1 MQPLQSLF
9 ALGLMLL
16 CNVGFAQ
23 TLQHNQSF
31 GTGGLLVTNLSN
43 EAPNFAYSITQ
54 QSDGKMLMAGATLT
68 RLFTNG
74 NVDSSF
80 GTNGLAVKAGFPYI
94 NAMAVQTDD
103 KIICALNDYY
113 KVSLKRFTA
122 AGNLDSSF
130 GNNGLVEI
138 YELNKLFFVNALKI
152 QPDGKIVITGSCTIN
167 DKSGFF
173 VARFLNN
180 GLPDLSFNLN
190 GKKVI
195 DLSEYNDIAYDLVI
209 QSSGK
214 IIIGGSSI
222 PNFGSNPKLVVIRLN
237 TDGSRDTNFNTT
249 GVLVYSSNSGSGEA
263 AYLLQRY
270 PDDRILIAGNSN
282 GQLLL
287 MRLLAEGNL
296 DNSFSADG
304 WLTEAGQGL
313 SRAKQLKILNNNSI
327 LVGGHTSQTAP
338 IGWDYAAFKFD
349 AAGNADNSFNGNGK
363 TWLPFAANDYCA
375 GSIVLNDGSILMG
388 GYNDST
394 LLPNT
399 AFINAAGIF
408 NLSHGSNGIKYLK
421 INGTDERIYK
431 LLKQSDHK
439 IIAIGKI
446 SNALA
451 TINGTVLVRYKT
463 DGSIDSSYGTDG
475 IVSIG
480 DPAFVFH
487 SALLQSDDKIILAG
501 NKYAGGE
508 FFENNIALMRLNNN
522 GTIDVGF
529 GFAGTVLLSSSIAN
543 GYGNAAAILDNGS
556 IVVAGK
562 DYVNFDNIVVFR
574 VLNNG
579 NLDNEFGSNG
589 RTSIN
594 LGMKESQVGSVALRP
609 GGKTLIGG
617 YLIDQNGW
625 SAFFCLQLLANG
637 SIDNTFADN
646 GIYKT
651 APAAVS
657 FIELYSLLTAPDD
670 KIILTGFVT
679 NPSGI
684 TGSVAVVKLLSNGS
698 TDNSFNGTGLNFY
711 YKSLHN
717 DSTYIFPYAA
727 ALHPDSSLY
736 ITGEAYN
743 LSDEQQSFIIRIKQ
757 NGSLDPTIAA
767 DGSGWYPMGTTL
779 QKVYTNDIFI
789 HSNDSTIFIGGAKTS
804 TGTNDDLLIA
814 AYKRLPDVTGITYVF
829 NGTGMWTIT
838 SNWLNGIVPPTTL
851 PNGASIFVSPAPG
864 GTCILNIKQTI
875 AAGGKIIVTAGAQ
888 MLIQGDLI
896 TGQ

>member
-1 MQPLQSLF
+1 MQPLQPLF

-16 CNVGFAQ
+16 CNLSFAQ

-31 GTGGLLVTNLSN
+31 GTGGFSITNLSN
-43 EAPNFAYSITQ
+43 EAPNFAYSIAQ
-54 QSDGKMLMAGATLT
+54 QANGKILIAGSTLT

-80 GTNGLAVKAGFPYI
+80 GTNGLACKAGFPYI

-103 KIICALNDYY
+103 KIICAFNDYY
-113 KVSLKRFTA
+113 KVLLKRFTA
-122 AGNLDSSF
+122 AGILDSSF
-130 GNNGLVEI
+130 GSNGLVEM
-138 YELNKLFFVNALKI
+138 YEPNKLFFINALRM
-152 QPDGKIVITGSCTIN
+152 QQDGRIMVTGSCSVN

-180 GLPDLSFNLN
+180 GMPDLSFNSN
-190 GKKVI
+190 GKLVI
-195 DLSEYNDIAYDLVI
+195 DLSTYNDVAYDIVI

-222 PNFGSNPKLVVIRLN
+222 SNSGSNPKLVVIRLN
-237 TDGSRDTNFNTT
+237 TDGSRDMNFNTT
-249 GVLVYSSNSGSGEA
+249 GMLVYSSASGSGEA

-270 PDDRILIAGNSN
+270 PDDKILIAGNSN
-282 GQLLL
+282 GQILL
-287 MRLLAEGNL
+287 MRLLAGGSL
-296 DNSFSADG
+296 DVSFSTDG

-313 SRAKQLKILNNNSI
+313 SRAKQLKIFNNNSI
-327 LVGGHTSQTAP
+327 LITGHTSQTAP
-338 IGWDYAAFKFD
+338 ISWDYAAFKFD

-363 TWLPFAANDYCA
+363 TWLPSAENDYST
-375 GSIVLNDGSILMG
+375 GSILLNDGSILIG
-388 GYNDST
+388 GYNDPT
-394 LLPNT
+394 QLPNT
-399 AFINAAGIF
+399 AFINSAGTF

-446 SNALA
+446 TNALA
-451 TINGTVLVRYKT
+451 TLNSTVLVRYKT

-475 IVSIG
+475 IASIG

-487 SALLQSDDKIILAG
+487 SALLQSDQKIILAG
-501 NKYAGGE
+501 NKYSGGE
-508 FFENNIALMRLNNN
+508 FFENNIALIRLNNN
-522 GTIDVGF
+522 GSVDNGF
-529 GFAGTVLLSSSIAN
+529 GLAGTVLLSSSITN
-543 GYGNAAAILDNGS
+543 GFGNAAAILYNGS
-556 IVVAGK
+556 IVVVGK
-562 DYVNFDNIVVFR
+562 DYENFDNIVVFR

-579 NLDNEFGSNG
+579 SLDNAFGSNG
-589 RTSIN
+589 RKLIN
-594 LGMKESQVGSVALRP
+594 LSMQESGVGSVLLQP
-609 GGKTLIGG
+609 DGKMLIGG
-617 YLIDQNGW
+617 YMIDQNGL
-625 SAFFCLQLLANG
+625 SSFFCLRLLDNAA
-637 SIDNTFADN
+637 IDNNFAAN

-651 APAAVS
+651 PSVAVS
-657 FIELYSLLTAPDD
+657 FIELYSLLLTPDH

-679 NPSGI
+679 NPSGV

-711 YKSLHN
+711 YKSLNN

-736 ITGEAYN
+736 ITGEAYTLTN
-743 LSDEQQSFIIRIKQ
+743 EQQPFIIRIKQ
-757 NGSLDPTIAA
+757 NGSIDPTIAA
-767 DGSGWYPMGTTL
+767 DGSGWYPIGAAVH
-779 QKVYTNDIFI
+779 KFYSNDIFI
-789 HSNDSTIFIGGAKTS
+789 KSSDSTIFIGGGKTA
-804 TGTNDDLLIA
+804 TGNNDDLLIA

-829 NGTGMWTIT
+829 NGTGLWTNS
-838 SNWLNGIVPPTTL
+838 SNWLNGIVPPSTL
-851 PNGASIFVSPAPG
+851 PNGASILVSPAAG
-864 GTCILNIKQTI
+864 GTSILNIKQTI
-875 AAGGKIIVTAGAQ
+875 AAGGKIIVTVGAQ